1 MFFFVISSLL
11 WLLIC
16 KITHF
21 CRAFIHTKVI
31 IVSLAAKSFAL
42 SAKLYHRDS
51 GTAKLHVLVAIRF
64 HAGHGVEIFA
74 YALS

>member
-1 MFFFVISSLL
+1 MATYLQNYSFLPS
-11 WLLIC
+11 
-16 KITHF
+16 
-21 CRAFIHTKVI
+21 FIHTKVI
-31 IVSLAAKSFAL
+31 IVSLAAKSIAL

-64 HAGHGVEIFA
+64 HSGHGVEIFA